1 MVIIFSFSSNRI
13 QLDTMLNHDVFF
25 IFIFM
30 RVQTVKTKKKSCH
43 FTFKNPYQIQSSN
56 SHVK

>member
-1 MVIIFSFSSNRI
+1 MVIIFSFSSNRV

-30 RVQTVKTKKKSCH
+30 RVQTVKTKKKKVVILH
-43 FTFKNPYQIQSSN
+43 LKTPTKFRAQT
-56 SHVK
+56 VM

>member
-30 RVQTVKTKKKSCH
+30 RVQTVKTQTDLEKLS
-43 FTFKNPYQIQSSN
+43 FYI
-56 SHVK
+56 